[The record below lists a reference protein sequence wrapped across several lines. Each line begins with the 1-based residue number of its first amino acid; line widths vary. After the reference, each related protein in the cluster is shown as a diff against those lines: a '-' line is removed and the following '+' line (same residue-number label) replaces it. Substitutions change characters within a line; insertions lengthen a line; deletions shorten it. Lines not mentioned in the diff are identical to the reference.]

1 MDDLGY
7 ILNIFLRF
15 LITIWLPLK
24 AGYVA
29 LVEEHIPAIA
39 ANYLYIA
46 KTNGLSP
53 KDVRTITTLA
63 YKPSVY
69 VPFTSVFLDAGD
81 DMLKTQWKLRG
92 TCSMR
97 DLNTSPCNENYFLY
111 LLNFYHVTSF
121 TLMLLVNRLGRLT
134 TVLGNI
140 WLNCHANRY
149 NPCGI

>member
-63 YKPSVY
+63 YKLSMYGHLP
-69 VPFTSVFLDAGD
+69 PCFL
-81 DMLKTQWKLRG
+81 TQEMV
-92 TCSMR
+92 C
-97 DLNTSPCNENYFLY
+97 
-111 LLNFYHVTSF
+111 
-121 TLMLLVNRLGRLT
+121 
-134 TVLGNI
+134 
-140 WLNCHANRY
+140 
-149 NPCGI
+149 